1 MEYNEDFARLEQF
14 VERLIDSYNQLK
26 NVNSDINALLLEK
39 EQEIIDL
46 QEKVKDLQDDRN
58 VMLNRVSGLIER
70 IDGWE
75 KKLDQEGS
83 EQNSNLADTE
93 TQKKQSKKS
102 SSLIKGNAGQSPGS
116 ALR

>member
-39 EQEIIDL
+39 EQEIVDL

-70 IDGWE
+70 IDEWE
-75 KKLDQEGS
+75 LIPRRKRNNLINLPHLLKEMQGS
-83 EQNSNLADTE
+83 PRGRLYGKRSMFQAE
-93 TQKKQSKKS
+93 TQQ
-102 SSLIKGNAGQSPGS
+102 IF
-116 ALR
+116 